1 MWEIV
6 HNFYKADQNLRKKSE
21 NANSEEKIITGIF

>member
-1 MWEIV
+1 MREIV

-21 NANSEEKIITGIF
+21 NSNSEKIIAGIF